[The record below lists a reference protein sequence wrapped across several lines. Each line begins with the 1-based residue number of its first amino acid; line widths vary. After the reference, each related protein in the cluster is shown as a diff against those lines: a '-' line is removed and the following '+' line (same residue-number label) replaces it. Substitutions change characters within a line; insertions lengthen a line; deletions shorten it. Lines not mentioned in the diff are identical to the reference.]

1 MNRDE
6 AWQDYR
12 CERSVYRN
20 ALAINVGVDIAAQRL
35 DLAVE
40 AVAAESVAVALAD
53 PLARLD
59 ALADCDDGWME
70 LKWNTPKGWVG
81 VRIMTEPAKL
91 QVRYYYNGWRDCTR
105 ADALA
110 LLAGKGDTHDA

>member
-40 AVAAESVAVALAD
+40 AVAAACVAEAL
-53 PLARLD
+53 PGPLELLERLAREG
-59 ALADCDDGWME
+59 DDPRWHGLE
-70 LKWNTPKGWVG
+70 VNFCPATGNYTYFSYHGEYPEFT
-81 VRIMTEPAKL
+81 RTE
-91 QVRYYYNGWRDCTR
+91 
-105 ADALA
+105 ALA